1 MILLPAVDIKS
12 GRCVRL
18 IQGKKEKET
27 VYSEHPSFMAKKWEE
42 MGAEYLH
49 LVDLDG
55 AFDGK
60 PNNFNTIKEVVS
72 SLRIPVE
79 LGGGIRSLEI
89 IEDYLSVG
97 IDRVILGTAAF
108 EDPEFLKEACR
119 NFPQKIVL
127 GMDARD
133 GYIAVKGW
141 TEVTAKK
148 VKDIVKEFEN
158 MGIRAII
165 YTDIAKDGMMSGPN
179 IGAIRE
185 LARFTKIPIIA
196 SGGVSTLRNIE
207 EIIGLKE
214 ETIEGII
221 IGKALYEGSIDLKE
235 ALELVKKEQRKN
247 AV

>member
-27 VYSEHPSFMAKKWEE
+27 VYSEHPSFMAKKCEE

-55 AFDGK
+55 AFDGTPK
-60 PNNFNTIKEVVS
+60 NFKTIKEIVS
-72 SLRIPVE
+72 SVGIPVE
-79 LGGGIRSLEI
+79 LGGGIRSLPI
-89 IEDYLSVG
+89 IDDYLSVG
-97 IDRVILGTAAF
+97 IDRLVLGTAAF
-108 EDPEFLKEACR
+108 EDPVFLEEACR
-119 NFPQKIVL
+119 NFPGKIVL

-141 TEVTAKK
+141 TEVTAKR

-179 IGAIRE
+179 IRAIKD
-185 LARFTKIPIIA
+185 LARFTRIPIIA

-221 IGKALYEGSIDLKE
+221 IGKALYEGNIDFKE
-235 ALELVKKEQRKN
+235 ALAIVKGEQRKN

>member
-27 VYSEHPSFMAKKWEE
+27 VYSDQPSIMAKKWEE

-60 PNNFNTIKEVVS
+60 PKNFNAIKEVVS

-89 IEDYLSVG
+89 IEDYLSIG

-108 EDPEFLKEACR
+108 ERPEFLEEACR
-119 NFPQKIVL
+119 KFPGKIVL
-127 GMDARD
+127 GMDASD
-133 GYIAVKGW
+133 GYLAIKGW
-141 TEVTAKK
+141 TEVTTKK
-148 VKDIVKEFEN
+148 VKDIVKNIEN
-158 MGIRAII
+158 IGIRAIV

-179 IGAIRE
+179 IGALKG
-185 LARFTKIPIIA
+185 LAGFTKIPIIA
-196 SGGVSTLRNIE
+196 SGGVSTIKNIE

-214 ETIEGII
+214 ESIEGII
-221 IGKALYEGSIDLKE
+221 IGKALYEKTIDLKE
-235 ALELVKKEQRKN
+235 ALELVKGERKEN